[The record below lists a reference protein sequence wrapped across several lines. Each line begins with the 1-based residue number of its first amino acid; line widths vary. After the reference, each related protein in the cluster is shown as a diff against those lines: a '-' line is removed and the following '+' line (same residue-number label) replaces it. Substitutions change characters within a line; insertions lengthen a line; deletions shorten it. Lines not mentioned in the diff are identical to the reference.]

1 MRKMLLKKLKEKT
14 NNNDVKKEDK
24 EKIKTNKKFDK
35 ISIVAHES
43 EKPFIVFE
51 EINSEIPYH
60 YTESF

>member
-1 MRKMLLKKLKEKT
+1 MLLKKLKEKT
-14 NNNDVKKEDK
+14 NNNDGKKEDK

-51 EINSEIPYH
+51 AINSEIPYH
-60 YTESF
+60 DTESF